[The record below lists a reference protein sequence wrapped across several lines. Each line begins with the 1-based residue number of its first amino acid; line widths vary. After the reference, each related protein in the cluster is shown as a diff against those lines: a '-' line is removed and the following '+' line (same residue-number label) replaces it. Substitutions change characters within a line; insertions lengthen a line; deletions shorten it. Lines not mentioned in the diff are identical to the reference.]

1 MRKGNGGS
9 VNVDL
14 PQIQTAGGV
23 ADSWD
28 AGANMLLATFF
39 PGVGDTDEER
49 EQQQPRT
56 VEQDASRYL
65 QLVHEWGEWADVPV
79 SASKSVT
86 MQLRGRVAANRPPVV
101 KVAGHSYCHVSLVKY
116 LGVTAGSGM
125 NFRPHLEAV
134 HAKLARTVGVVRRV
148 LKRDW
153 GLGRRA
159 CRLLYRGLFQ
169 TCVLHSCSVWGDV
182 LNCVVYAAFPRP
194 CVGQGHRRPVRRAG
208 TDVAERESCCGLAI
222 QMGGIREALRLNYI
236 LTGHGG
242 MNGFLHQRGLEED
255 PGCACGVGE
264 ENWEHVLFQCML
276 YADLRDL
283 HGTGNVARVNE
294 EYDMGGQLTRKG
306 YYERAEEF
314 ARAAF
319 GRRDDA
325 LRARLV
331 LA

>member
-1 MRKGNGGS
+1 MKRRVRSLFGS
-9 VNVDL
+9 DSEDEFIASSCEPVKRSKMVL
-14 PQIQTAGGV
+14 PKKKAKIQVHKVEIVRPPRA
-23 ADSWD
+23 
-28 AGANMLLATFF
+28 AT
-39 PGVGDTDEER
+39 GSE
-49 EQQQPRT
+49 PRT

-134 HAKLARTVGVVRRV
+134 HAKLARTVG
-148 LKRDW
+148 
-153 GLGRRA
+153 
-159 CRLLYRGLFQ
+159 
-169 TCVLHSCSVWGDV
+169 
-182 LNCVVYAAFPRP
+182 
-194 CVGQGHRRPVRRAG
+194 GHRRPVRRAG
-208 TDVAERESCCGLAI
+208 TDVAGRESCCGLAI

-242 MNGFLHQRGLEED
+242 MNGFLHKRGLEED